1 MPSYTIGRSGRSDF
15 TKNGEKQPG
24 PGAYE
29 HTLRPSSSGPKL
41 GTGKRKPLSQSENTP
56 GPGTYEFRNT
66 NEGPQYSMPGRSD
79 KGDRPKTPGPGHYNP
94 GGSMTDRASP
104 SYRIG
109 SARRD
114 DDKPDTVRN
123 QFPGPGSYSG
133 RPQTAGP
140 KWGFGTEKRDKRNG
154 NNSVGPGQYEMRS
167 SLDQKAWSMSG
178 RHPNLDEKNGEYPG
192 PGAYNP
198 KGNYGS
204 PNYGFGTSKRPQS
217 AGSHSPGPGAYNVG
231 KDFNKTA
238 PLFGTGKRPPLSTIT
253 DTPGPGGYNLNS
265 ARDGPA
271 FSMSARTL
279 KDKSYM
285 TPGPGAY
292 NPGLYSGNPS

>member
-1 MPSYTIGRSGRSDF
+1 VPGPGAYSPEGQGKMPSYTIGRSGRSDF

-140 KWGFGTEKRDKRNG
+140 KWGFGTEKRDKRG
-154 NNSVGPGQYEMRS
+154 GSTDIGPGQYEMRS
-167 SLDQKAWSMSG
+167 SLDQKA
-178 RHPNLDEKNGEYPG
+178 
-192 PGAYNP
+192 
-198 KGNYGS
+198 
-204 PNYGFGTSKRPQS
+204 
-217 AGSHSPGPGAYNVG
+217 
-231 KDFNKTA
+231 
-238 PLFGTGKRPPLSTIT
+238 
-253 DTPGPGGYNLNS
+253 
-265 ARDGPA
+265 
-271 FSMSARTL
+271 
-279 KDKSYM
+279 
-285 TPGPGAY
+285 
-292 NPGLYSGNPS
+292 